1 VVARSVVPDAGF
13 ECCDVMNGAELFI
26 MDRALSRSLTS
37 GFALAT
43 RTIPLGEYWMTGG
56 AGLPVQSADGL
67 EEALRRITAEEHP
80 LLDGP
85 GGVALPI
92 VRACLEVGAADH
104 VAYEGAPKRLRHGP
118 RWLGAAGGTEAPGAP
133 LNGMAGN
140 LRPRFSRFPN
150 GNEPGDSWRAPL
162 LSCASTADIWLED
175 QRVTSW
181 A

>member
-1 VVARSVVPDAGF
+1 MVARSVVPDAGF

-118 RWLGAAGGTEAPGAP
+118 RWLGSKRRRRR
-133 LNGMAGN
+133 N
-140 LRPRFSRFPN
+140 
-150 GNEPGDSWRAPL
+150 
-162 LSCASTADIWLED
+162 
-175 QRVTSW
+175 
-181 A
+181 